1 MPVIFEG
8 KLINCHVNWKTQAI
22 IRSKRNSRNPYSNL
36 IIVALSK
43 SSTTVSNYNRCCQCQ
58 LFTSSIRRLVSQDCQ
73 ESVSVELVTLIP
85 NAAYADKINKWFW
98 RETGPT
104 KCISIFYIVLCLLF
118 ADHFPV

>member
-22 IRSKRNSRNPYSNL
+22 IYSKRNSRNPYSNL

-58 LFTSSIRRLVSQDCQ
+58 LFTSSIRRLVSQ

-85 NAAYADKINKWFW
+85 NAMPMLIK
-98 RETGPT
+98 
-104 KCISIFYIVLCLLF
+104 
-118 ADHFPV
+118 